1 MGILAALRGVGGVG
15 HDDCRE
21 AMSESGALGRRI
33 PPSGG
38 TKGGDCELG
47 SRGMGKVEADGELND
62 EGGFDPPEYTDTAM
76 PNRQH
81 PLT

>member
-1 MGILAALRGVGGVG
+1 MAALRGVGGKG
-15 HDDCRE
+15 PFDCRE
-21 AMSESGALGRRI
+21 AISERGALGRRM

-62 EGGFDPPEYTDTAM
+62 EGGLDPPE
-76 PNRQH
+76 
-81 PLT
+81 